1 MASISALQRLAKV
14 AKNGAFGGFRD
25 PRTSQKDTFYQFLE
39 DPLIKEHKATP
50 FVRFQA
56 IW

>member
-1 MASISALQRLAKV
+1 MASISALPRLAKV

-56 IW
+56 I